1 MSESKTCNHPTINT
15 NDMQKMCISIVPIFN
30 HLAHDEMAEIVKTT
44 QSITFKRGESLY
56 NAGDPFNSLYI
67 IHKGKVKI
75 YRLSESGKEQI
86 IRILE
91 PGDFTGEHALFSES
105 VHESYAEA
113 MEKTEICMM
122 SRDAL
127 QNYLLRYPQISL
139 KILSEFSKR
148 LDRVEILATSFATED
163 VDTRVALYL
172 AEQTEQSKSMNITL
186 PMSRKNLASYLGTTP
201 ETISRKLTSFE
212 EAGWIE
218 QMGQKKLRIL
228 DLDALLLI

>member
-1 MSESKTCNHPTINT
+1 
-15 NDMQKMCISIVPIFN
+15 
-30 HLAHDEMAEIVKTT
+30 
-44 QSITFKRGESLY
+44 
-56 NAGDPFNSLYI
+56 NSLYI

-75 YRLSESGKEQI
+75 YHLSESGKEQI

-105 VHESYAEA
+105 VHDSYAEA

-163 VDTRVALYL
+163 VD
-172 AEQTEQSKSMNITL
+172 
-186 PMSRKNLASYLGTTP
+186 
-201 ETISRKLTSFE
+201 
-212 EAGWIE
+212 
-218 QMGQKKLRIL
+218 
-228 DLDALLLI
+228 